1 MTQAAAEQ
9 GRVDR
14 LDADLIAVRE
24 RLARVEAN
32 LEAHEKATDARH
44 RATGAQR
51 RWAKARAERGTVRLL
66 DAVEA
71 LGERVG
77 QVDAR
82 AWKLALA
89 LAALGLGGA
98 GAGELLRAA
107 IGG

>member
-9 GRVDR
+9 GRVAR
-14 LDADLIAVRE
+14 LDADLVAVRE
-24 RLARVEAN
+24 RLARVEAE
-32 LEAHEKATDARH
+32 LEAHEKAADARH
-44 RATGAQR
+44 R
-51 RWAKARAERGTVRLL
+51 ELL

-89 LAALGLGGA
+89 LAALGLGGGA
-98 GAGELLRAA
+98 GAVELLRAA